1 MPLLEHMSV
10 QLLSHFEFFHS
21 TSEFFPGDGVIEF
34 PHGTLLWNMFK
45 NCMISGA
52 MIVEDIVEM
61 GSKDFH
67 LVSVRESHC
76 HVRQLVVVHRF
87 AFRKETN
94 VLPF

>member
-1 MPLLEHMSV
+1 
-10 QLLSHFEFFHS
+10 
-21 TSEFFPGDGVIEF
+21 
-34 PHGTLLWNMFK
+34 MFK

-61 GSKDFH
+61 RSEDFH

-76 HVRQLVVVHRF
+76 HVRQLVVVRRF

-94 VLPF
+94 VLPC